1 MKKILLA
8 WMLLASLLL
17 AQKITQI
24 KFVGLAHLSPSMA
37 KEVAGIRVGDPMDP
51 ELIDDSIKNFYEQ
64 GYFKDV
70 WVEKKGGTLIYHFD
84 EKPAIANV
92 QIKGYGSGDDGKKL
106 LEGIGLKKGD
116 LYDESKI
123 ERAKKTLNEKLEAK
137 GSYDSVVEVS
147 VKDVGENA
155 KSVVFD
161 VNKGEKIKIKKLNF
175 IGAKELSKSELETGI
190 VNQERDLLGW
200 IPFYFHSG
208 EVKVDQLEYDAYRV
222 KETYM
227 KHGYLDAQ
235 VSKPLLRVDYSS
247 YSAEVDYQIKE
258 GPQYR
263 ISQVS
268 VSQSVPG
275 LNTEELTS
283 KIKLKSGRIFS
294 ISKMRK
300 DMKMLEEAAGNLGY
314 AYAKASPNMHKDPE
328 KKTVSIQYQLKAG
341 NKVTIN
347 DVLISGNDTTKDRV
361 IRRYIYLA
369 PGDLFNATD
378 LKDSKSALGRTGFFE
393 AVDIQSQRVSDDK
406 INLLVKVKETSTGT
420 ISAGGGYGSYEGLMV
435 NASISDKN
443 LFGTGLNTTLG
454 FELSKISK
462 NYNLSFVNPRVWD
475 SMYSLGLSLYKREYE
490 YNYETSD
497 GYKVDT
503 LGGSLNA
510 GREFMRHFYGSIG
523 VGYVDNQSV
532 YSESYLNNSLSNF
545 YNDQYK
551 KASGFASLKFDN
563 TDDYYLPREGFIA
576 AANAEFAQMDG
587 DLTPENAVGQY
598 TTDINGDPIYG
609 RGYDAFD
616 SFTKVNARFGAYYGI
631 NDWIDYD
638 AIFRFKARYTKII
651 SQDDQYIPIAER
663 LFMGGIGSVR
673 GFNPYSLSPTV
684 TDPVSGYDSRIGG
697 TERASA
703 TIEASIPLSEAAKM
717 RLAFFYDYGV
727 IKTDPVRARQL
738 VPGQDRYV
746 DFNDPSVSITG
757 DSLTRS
763 STGVV
768 IEWQSAFGPI
778 NLVFAYPIDIE
789 DYDQKATFEFSMGS
803 KF

>member
-1 MKKILLA
+1 MGTKKIILA
-8 WMLLASLLL
+8 WMLLGSLLL
-17 AQKITQI
+17 AQTVKQI

-37 KEVAGIRVGDPMDP
+37 KEVSGIHVGDPMDS
-51 ELIDDSIKNFYEQ
+51 ELIDDSIKNFFEQ

-116 LYDESKI
+116 LYDESKVAQ
-123 ERAKKTLNEKLEAK
+123 AKKTLNAKLEAK
-137 GSYDSVVEVS
+137 GNYDSVVEVS
-147 VKDVGENA
+147 TKPVGSNA
-155 KSVVFD
+155 LSIVFE

-175 IGAKELSKSELETGI
+175 IGAKALSKSELETGI
-190 VNQERDLLGW
+190 VNQEEDLLGF

-208 EVKVDQLEYDAYRV
+208 DVKVDQLEYDAYRV

-235 VSKPLLRVDYSS
+235 VSKPLMRVDYSS
-247 YSAEVDYQIKE
+247 YSAEIDYQIKE

-263 ISQVS
+263 VSQVS
-268 VSQSVPG
+268 VSQNIPG

-283 KIKLKSGRIFS
+283 KISLKDGRIFS
-294 ISKMRK
+294 ITKMRK

-328 KKTVSIQYQLKAG
+328 KGTVSIQYQLKAG
-341 NKVTIN
+341 MPVTIN

-369 PGDLFNATD
+369 PGDKFNATD

-393 AVDIQSQRVSDDK
+393 AVDIQQQRVSDDK

-454 FELSKISK
+454 FEISKISK

-475 SMYSLGLSLYKREYE
+475 SRYSLGLSLYKREYE
-490 YNYETSD
+490 YNYETTD

-510 GREFMRHFYGSIG
+510 GREFLRHFYGSVG
-523 VGYVDNQSV
+523 VGYIDNKSV
-532 YSESYLNNSLSNF
+532 YSESYLENSLSNF
-545 YNDQYK
+545 YNDQYR

-563 TDDYYLPREGFIA
+563 TDDFYLPREGFIA
-576 AANAEFAQMDG
+576 ALNAEFAQMDG
-587 DLTPENAVGQY
+587 DLTPENSVGPY
-598 TTDINGDPIYG
+598 TDASGTVREG
-609 RGYDAFD
+609 RGYTSFD
-616 SFTKVNARFGAYYGI
+616 TFTKINARFGAYYGI

-638 AIFRFKARYTKII
+638 AIFRFKARYTGII

-684 TDPVSGYDSRIGG
+684 TDPVTGFQSRIGG

-703 TIEASIPLSEAAKM
+703 TVEASIPLSEAAKM
-717 RLAFFYDYGV
+717 RLAFFYDYG
-727 IKTDPVRARQL
+727 IIRTDPVLGAGG
-738 VPGQDRYV
+738 VPLDL
-746 DFNDPSVSITG
+746 NDPSISQTG

-768 IEWQSAFGPI
+768 LEWQSAFGPI
-778 NLVFAYPIDIE
+778 NLVFAYPINIE

>member
-1 MKKILLA
+1 MMKKILLA

-17 AQKITQI
+17 AQKVTQI

-37 KEVAGIRVGDPMDP
+37 KEVAGIRVGDTMDS

-70 WVEKKGGTLIYHFD
+70 WVDRKGGTLIYHFD

-106 LEGIGLKKGD
+106 LAGIGLKKGD
-116 LYDESKI
+116 LYDESKV
-123 ERAKKTLNEKLEAK
+123 EQAKKTLNAKLEAK
-137 GSYDSVVEVS
+137 GSYDSVVEVTT
-147 VKDVGENA
+147 KDIGKNA

-175 IGAKELSKSELETGI
+175 IGADQLSQGELETGI
-190 VNQERDLLGW
+190 VNQEADLLGW
-200 IPFYFHSG
+200 IPFYFNSG

-227 KHGYLDAQ
+227 KHGYLDAK

-247 YSAEVDYQIKE
+247 YSAEVDYQITE

-263 ISQVS
+263 VSQVS
-268 VSQSVPG
+268 VAQSVPG
-275 LNTEELTS
+275 LKTEELTGDL
-283 KIKLKSGRIFS
+283 KLKSGRIFS

-300 DMKMLEEAAGNLGY
+300 DMKMLEEEAGNLGY
-314 AYAKASPNMHKDPE
+314 AYAKASPDMHKDPE
-328 KKTVSIQYQLKAG
+328 KKTVSIQYKLKAG

-369 PGDLFNATD
+369 PGDKFNATD
-378 LKDSKSALGRTGFFE
+378 LRDSKSALGRTGFFE

-454 FELSKISK
+454 FEISKISK

-475 SMYSLGLSLYKREYE
+475 SRYSLGLSLYKREYE
-490 YNYETSD
+490 YNYESVNND

-503 LGGSLNA
+503 LGGSVNA
-510 GREFMRHFYGSIG
+510 GREFLRHFYGSIG
-523 VGYVDNQSV
+523 VGYVDNKSV
-532 YSESYLNNSLSNF
+532 YSDSYLQSVSTLSNF
-545 YNDQYK
+545 YNDQYAK
-551 KASGFASLKFDN
+551 TSGFASLKFDN
-563 TDDYYLPREGFIA
+563 TDDFYMPREGFIA
-576 AANAEFAQMDG
+576 AGNAEFAQMDG
-587 DLTPENAVGQY
+587 DLTPENI
-598 TTDINGDPIYG
+598 D
-609 RGYDAFD
+609 RGYTSFD

-684 TDPVSGYDSRIGG
+684 RDTGTGFDSRIGG

-727 IKTDPVRARQL
+727 IKTDAVRNRT
-738 VPGQDRYV
+738 GTGYV

-757 DSLTRS
+757 DNLSRS

-768 IEWQSAFGPI
+768 VEWQSAFGPI

>member
-1 MKKILLA
+1 MIKKIVLA
-8 WMLLASLLL
+8 WMILGALLL
-17 AQKITQI
+17 AQKVTQI
-24 KFVGLAHLSPSMA
+24 KFVGLAYLSPAMA
-37 KEVAGIRVGDPMDP
+37 KEVGGIRVGDQMDD
-51 ELIDDSIKNFYEQ
+51 ELIDDSVKNFFEQ

-70 WVEKKGGTLIYHFD
+70 WVERKGGTLIYHFD

-116 LYDESKI
+116 LYDESKVKQ
-123 ERAKKTLNEKLEAK
+123 AKKTLNAKLEAK
-137 GSYDSVVEVS
+137 GSYDSVVEVTT
-147 VKDVGENA
+147 KPVGSNA
-155 KSVVFD
+155 ISIVFD
-161 VNKGEKIKIKKLNF
+161 VNKGEKIKIKKINF

-190 VNQERDLLGW
+190 VNQEADLLGF
-200 IPFYFHSG
+200 IPFYFNSG
-208 EVKVDQLEYDAYRV
+208 EVKVDQLEYDGYRV

-227 KHGYLDAQ
+227 KHGYLDAY
-235 VSKPLLRVDYSS
+235 VSKPLMRVDYSS

-263 ISQVS
+263 VSQVTL
-268 VSQSVPG
+268 SQSVPG
-275 LNTEELTS
+275 LDTAALTGDLS
-283 KIKLKSGRIFS
+283 LKSGRIFS
-294 ISKMRK
+294 ITKMRK

-314 AYAKASPNMHKDPE
+314 AYAKASPDMHKDPE
-328 KKTVSIQYQLKAG
+328 KATVSIQYRLKAG

-369 PGDLFNATD
+369 PGDKFNATD

-454 FELSKISK
+454 FEISKISK

-475 SMYSLGLSLYKREYE
+475 SMYSLGFSIYKREYE
-490 YNYETSD
+490 YNYDSID
-497 GYKVDT
+497 GYKTDQ
-503 LGGSLNA
+503 LGGSLNV

-523 VGYVDNQSV
+523 VGYVDNQSE
-532 YSESYLNNSLSNF
+532 YSEGYLNSQIGINNQF
-545 YNDQYK
+545 YNDKYSK
-551 KASGFASLKFDN
+551 ISGFLSGKFDN
-563 TDDYYLPREGFIA
+563 TDDFYMPREGFIA
-576 AANAEFAQMDG
+576 AINAELAQMDG
-587 DLTPENAVGQY
+587 DLEKVNL
-598 TTDINGDPIYG
+598 D
-609 RGYDAFD
+609 RGYTEFD
-616 SFTKVNARFGAYYGI
+616 DFTKINARFGAYYGI
-631 NDWIDYD
+631 NDWVDYD
-638 AIFRFKARYTKII
+638 LIFRFKARYTKLI
-651 SQDDQYIPIAER
+651 SKDDQYIPIAEK

-673 GFNPYSLSPTV
+673 GFNPYSLSPDV
-684 TDPVSGYDSRIGG
+684 LGSRIGG
-697 TERASA
+697 TERASG
-703 TIEASIPLSEAAKM
+703 TVEASIPLSEAAKM

-727 IKTDPVRARQL
+727 IKTDPVLNAD
-738 VPGQDRYV
+738 GTGNV
-746 DFNDPSVSITG
+746 DFDDPRVSLYG
-757 DSLTRS
+757 DNIARS

-768 IEWQSAFGPI
+768 VEWQSAFGPI
-778 NLVFAYPIDIE
+778 NLVFAYPLDDE
-789 DYDQKATFEFSMGS
+789 EFDQTATFEFSMGS

>member
-1 MKKILLA
+1 MIKKIVLA
-8 WMLLASLLL
+8 WMILGALLL
-17 AQKITQI
+17 AQKVTQI
-24 KFVGLAHLSPSMA
+24 KFVGLAYLSPAMA
-37 KEVAGIRVGDPMDP
+37 KEVGGIRVGDQMDD
-51 ELIDDSIKNFYEQ
+51 ELIDDSVKNFFEQ

-70 WVEKKGGTLIYHFD
+70 WVERKGGTLIYHFD

-116 LYDESKI
+116 LYDESKVKQ
-123 ERAKKTLNEKLEAK
+123 AKKTLNAKLEAK
-137 GSYDSVVEVS
+137 GSYDSVVEVTT
-147 VKDVGENA
+147 KPVGSNA
-155 KSVVFD
+155 ISIVFD
-161 VNKGEKIKIKKLNF
+161 VNKGEKIKIKKINF

-190 VNQERDLLGW
+190 VNQEADLLGF
-200 IPFYFHSG
+200 IPFYFNSG
-208 EVKVDQLEYDAYRV
+208 EVKVDQLEYDGYRV

-227 KHGYLDAQ
+227 KHGYLDAY
-235 VSKPLLRVDYSS
+235 VSKPLMRVDYSS

-263 ISQVS
+263 VSQVTL
-268 VSQSVPG
+268 SQSVPG
-275 LNTEELTS
+275 LDTAALTGDLS
-283 KIKLKSGRIFS
+283 LKSGRIFS
-294 ISKMRK
+294 ITKMRK

-314 AYAKASPNMHKDPE
+314 AYAKASPDMHKDPE
-328 KKTVSIQYQLKAG
+328 KATVSIQYRLKAG

-369 PGDLFNATD
+369 PGDKFNATD

-454 FELSKISK
+454 FEISKISK

-475 SMYSLGLSLYKREYE
+475 SMYSLGFSIYKREYE
-490 YNYETSD
+490 YNYDSID
-497 GYKVDT
+497 GYKTDQF
-503 LGGSLNA
+503 GGSLNV

-523 VGYVDNQSV
+523 VGYVDNQSE
-532 YSESYLNNSLSNF
+532 YSEGYLNSQIGINNQF
-545 YNDQYK
+545 YNDKYSK
-551 KASGFASLKFDN
+551 ISGFLSGKFDN
-563 TDDYYLPREGFIA
+563 TDDFYMPREGFIA
-576 AANAEFAQMDG
+576 AINAELAQMDG
-587 DLTPENAVGQY
+587 DLEKVNL
-598 TTDINGDPIYG
+598 D
-609 RGYDAFD
+609 RGYTEFD
-616 SFTKVNARFGAYYGI
+616 DFTKINARFGAYYGI
-631 NDWIDYD
+631 NDWVDYD
-638 AIFRFKARYTKII
+638 LIFRFKARYTKLI
-651 SQDDQYIPIAER
+651 SKDDQYIPIAEK

-673 GFNPYSLSPTV
+673 GFNPYSLSPDV
-684 TDPVSGYDSRIGG
+684 LGSRIGG
-697 TERASA
+697 TERASG
-703 TIEASIPLSEAAKM
+703 TVEASIPLSEAAKM

-727 IKTDPVRARQL
+727 IKTDPVLNAD
-738 VPGQDRYV
+738 GTGNV
-746 DFNDPSVSITG
+746 DFDDPRVSLYG
-757 DSLTRS
+757 DNIARS

-768 IEWQSAFGPI
+768 VEWQSAFGPI
-778 NLVFAYPIDIE
+778 NLVFAYPLDDE
-789 DYDQKATFEFSMGS
+789 EFDQTATFEFSMGS

>member
-17 AQKITQI
+17 AQKVTQI

-37 KEVAGIRVGDPMDP
+37 KEVAGIRVGDTMDS

-70 WVEKKGGTLIYHFD
+70 WVDRKGGTLIYHFD

-106 LEGIGLKKGD
+106 LAGIGLKKGD
-116 LYDESKI
+116 LYDESKV
-123 ERAKKTLNEKLEAK
+123 EQAKKTLNAKLEAK
-137 GSYDSVVEVS
+137 GSYDSVVEVTT
-147 VKDVGENA
+147 KDIGQNA

-175 IGAKELSKSELETGI
+175 IGAEQLSQGELETGI
-190 VNQERDLLGW
+190 VNQEADLLGF
-200 IPFYFHSG
+200 IPFYFNSG
-208 EVKVDQLEYDAYRV
+208 EVKVDQLEYDGYRV

-227 KHGYLDAQ
+227 KHGYLDAY
-235 VSKPLLRVDYSS
+235 VSKPLMRVDYSS

-263 ISQVS
+263 VSQVS
-268 VSQSVPG
+268 LSQSIPG
-275 LNTEELTS
+275 LDSAALTD
-283 KIKLKSGRIFS
+283 KLSLTSGRIFS
-294 ISKMRK
+294 ITKMRK
-300 DMKMLEEAAGNLGY
+300 DMKMLEEEAGNLGY

-328 KKTVSIQYQLKAG
+328 KAEVSIQYQLKAG

-369 PGDLFNATD
+369 PGDKFNATD

-475 SMYSLGLSLYKREYE
+475 SMYSLGFSIYKREYE
-490 YNYETSD
+490 YNYESVNND
-497 GYKVDT
+497 GYKTDQ

-510 GREFMRHFYGSIG
+510 GREFMRHFYGSVGI
-523 VGYVDNQSV
+523 GYVDNQSE
-532 YSESYLNNSLSNF
+532 YSDEYIRRQNELNSDF
-545 YNDQYK
+545 YNDKYS

-576 AANAEFAQMDG
+576 AVNGEFAQMDG
-587 DLTPENAVGQY
+587 DLEKVNL
-598 TTDINGDPIYG
+598 D
-609 RGYDAFD
+609 RGYTEFD
-616 SFTKVNARFGAYYGI
+616 NFTKVNARFGAYYGVA
-631 NDWIDYD
+631 DWIDYD

-651 SQDDQYIPIAER
+651 SQDDQYIPIAEK

-673 GFNPYSLSPTV
+673 GFNPYSLSPDV
-684 TDPVSGYDSRIGG
+684 LGSRIGG
-697 TERASA
+697 TERASG
-703 TIEASIPLSEAAKM
+703 TVEASIPLSEAAKM
-717 RLAFFYDYGV
+717 RLAFFYDYGI
-727 IKTDPVRARQL
+727 IKTDAVRNNQ
-738 VPGQDRYV
+738 GGYV
-746 DFNDPSVSITG
+746 DFNDPSVSHYG
-757 DSLTRS
+757 DNIARS

-768 IEWQSAFGPI
+768 VEWQSAFGPI
-778 NLVFAYPIDIE
+778 NLVFSYPLDDE
-789 DYDQKATFEFSMGS
+789 EYDQTAAFEFSMGS